1 MKLKKI
7 MIYILIFAL
16 CFGLTACG
24 NGISNSKLQK
34 LLRENGYNYESAKVE
49 TILDLNDN
57 VNGLDNSN
65 KNKLVLIN
73 NNGYYGLAVINT
85 ETNKVTI
92 PALGYTP
99 LNVVQQEIWN
109 MGKDINIKDVTI
121 FKKYI
126 ERYGINSLEEKEYAE
141 EYLRELTG
149 KNGIIDTEKAQSIIS
164 SSTMNIFPNISS
176 NDEVTVL
183 FEDDSAVPVYYTTQS
198 NIMAYNWNGIFPEN
212 VYNIW
217 KASTDSR
224 TQQTMMALYGQPYL
238 PKTVWAVVD
247 SDLNEIGTYDSLEE
261 VKTKLLSKNTNE
273 TNTPKSGTVIVYKVN
288 SSNKKTNTLDVV
300 KEMIALRLKNMGYDD
315 VTINIKDSDKI
326 EVTLPTQDNIEDFA
340 KTLISSSDLKFIDYN
355 ENVLLT
361 DNDIKEV
368 KAEYDEQNNSYYLL
382 WIFTQEGKGKFKKA
396 TYDVSKIPNPNNYIK
411 ILLDDSV
418 VSAPVVSQEMDNDAC
433 MIGNFSQ
440 EEAKDFEHQI
450 NYIIN
455 KPKIEILET
464 R

>member
-1 MKLKKI
+1 
-7 MIYILIFAL
+7 
-16 CFGLTACG
+16 
-24 NGISNSKLQK
+24 
-34 LLRENGYNYESAKVE
+34 
-49 TILDLNDN
+49 
-57 VNGLDNSN
+57 
-65 KNKLVLIN
+65 
-73 NNGYYGLAVINT
+73 
-85 ETNKVTI
+85 
-92 PALGYTP
+92 
-99 LNVVQQEIWN
+99 
-109 MGKDINIKDVTI
+109 
-121 FKKYI
+121 
-126 ERYGINSLEEKEYAE
+126 
-141 EYLRELTG
+141 
-149 KNGIIDTEKAQSIIS
+149 
-164 SSTMNIFPNISS
+164 
-176 NDEVTVL
+176 
-183 FEDDSAVPVYYTTQS
+183 
-198 NIMAYNWNGIFPEN
+198 MAYNWNGIFPEN

-247 SDLNEIGTYDSLEE
+247 SDLNEVGTYDSLEE

-288 SSNKKTNTLDVV
+288 SSNKKTNTLDVA

-326 EVTLPTQDNIEDFA
+326 EVTLPTQDSIEDFA